1 MSLEDDITGS
11 REGYIFFSVN
21 WYCSW
26 QIVEAYAL
34 LFGATNSFVPSKLLL
49 PQRQTQYKRSQLCS
63 DLRPITT
70 QNFRVHETVWNI
82 SYLPTD
88 GSNLWTQNGMKEW
101 RTEAFINQKKYVYIE
116 RKRRKSDTH
125 SQNFFHLWDFLS
137 ENLVS
142 CSRTFENR
150 EFFFL
155 ILERNIQYSVIWN
168 KYCPE

>member
-34 LFGATNSFVPSKLLL
+34 LFGAMNSFVPSKLLL
-49 PQRQTQYKRSQLCS
+49 PQRQTQYKRSQLCL

-125 SQNFFHLWDFLS
+125 SQKFFSPLGFLIRKPCKLFKNLW
-137 ENLVS
+137 EQRV
-142 CSRTFENR
+142 C
-150 EFFFL
+150 FL

>member
-11 REGYIFFSVN
+11 REGYIFLCKLVLQLANCRSLCTSV
-21 WYCSW
+21 C
-26 QIVEAYAL
+26 
-34 LFGATNSFVPSKLLL
+34 ATNSFVPSKLLL

-101 RTEAFINQKKYVYIE
+101 RTEAFINQKKYVHIE

-150 EFFFL
+150 
-155 ILERNIQYSVIWN
+155 
-168 KYCPE
+168 